1 MRSVAQSAKRLWRN
15 AERSR
20 AILPI
25 MASVLLT
32 CTGSAMLTTAVSLRL
47 GEPGVTAS
55 VVQLVLTA
63 YPAGFLAGCLVM
75 QPLVSRYGHERTF
88 VLILALALVATYG
101 FALTGSMPVWF
112 CLRFLVGAS

>member
-63 YPAGFLAGCLVM
+63 AIVALGRRRLVTPAARLAR
-75 QPLVSRYGHERTF
+75 S
-88 VLILALALVATYG
+88 A
-101 FALTGSMPVWF
+101 
-112 CLRFLVGAS
+112 